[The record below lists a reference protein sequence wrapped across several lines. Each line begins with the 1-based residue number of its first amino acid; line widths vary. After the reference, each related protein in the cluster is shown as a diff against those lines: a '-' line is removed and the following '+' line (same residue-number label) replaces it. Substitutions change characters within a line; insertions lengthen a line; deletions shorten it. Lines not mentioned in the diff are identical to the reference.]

1 MTRLSTRLRAS
12 WLAIPGLL
20 LSSAAPAFAQQ
31 VAAQT
36 GDSRA
41 ASPIFQLEA
50 VTVTATRTAN
60 SGFDVPASVSTVGR
74 EQLDDAQANTLSTVL
89 RTLPNVNF
97 GGGPRPAS
105 QSPAIRGL
113 LGPRVI
119 LSVDG
124 ARRNNDGGVNTPLL
138 LDPDFIKQVDVV
150 RGPVSAAYGSGGLG
164 GVMAFETIGVEDVLA
179 PGKTVG
185 GRIKAGYRSANGE
198 ASTNLTGAARTQ
210 GVDLLASV
218 TYRDYNTIHTGAG
231 HTGTGG
237 SGSTLP
243 NDGQLKSALVKSTI
257 TPNEQNR
264 FQLGY
269 QKFADDLTGPNNP
282 GGNTLFPFSQK
293 LKRRQEQYNAAWAFQ
308 DADKRLLD
316 GKLSAYYTK
325 FKLDSESRVVPALDP
340 TSAMTATF
348 GASLQNSTSF
358 ETASWMKHRVTYG
371 LDFYRD
377 TAKNQSAGSPNS
389 VLPDGA
395 LQAFGGFIQD
405 EIRIL
410 NDWTLTGALRQDS
423 YRLSPSGQASS
434 SNDRLSPKIALKY
447 QPWSFLGVYASYG
460 EAFRAP
466 TLTEMFGNLNTTRA
480 LFNFRPN
487 PSLKPE
493 TSKTKEAGLTLAFDD
508 LLAKGDSLRAKATIF
523 TEDVKDLISQQTIGT
538 YRRVAPFSGT
548 GLIFQQRNVANA
560 ERWGGE
566 AEIAYT
572 LDDLTLGLA
581 YSRLRA
587 KDSATGANLYAPPDK
602 ASLGVQYRLG
612 DNWTL
617 RYVGQAAAA
626 QHYDSTALRRRDAY
640 VTHDVGVAYDRDWY
654 RVDLGV
660 TNLFDKAYVTYQQS
674 QADTYS
680 YEEGRSV
687 NMTFTARF

>member
-1 MTRLSTRLRAS
+1 MTCLSARLRAS
-12 WLAIPGLL
+12 CIAVPGLL
-20 LSSAAPAFAQQ
+20 LSSLVPA
-31 VAAQT
+31 VAQT
-36 GDSRA
+36 ADGRA
-41 ASPIFQLEA
+41 DSPIFQLDA

-60 SGFDVPASVSTVGR
+60 SGFDLPASVSTVGR

-97 GGGPRPAS
+97 GGGARPAA

-113 LGPRVI
+113 LGPRII

-150 RGPVSAAYGSGGLG
+150 RGPVSASYGSGGLG
-164 GVMAFETIGVEDVLA
+164 GVMAFETIGVDDILD
-179 PGKTVG
+179 PGRTIG
-185 GRIKAGYRSANGE
+185 GRVKAGYRSANGE
-198 ASTNLTGAARTQ
+198 ASTNLTAAGRTQ
-210 GVDLLASV
+210 GIDLLASA
-218 TYRDYNTIHTGAG
+218 TYRDYNTI

-243 NDGQLKSALVKSTI
+243 NDGQLKSGLLKSTI
-257 TPNEQNR
+257 TPNDQNR
-264 FQLGY
+264 IQLSY

-282 GGNTLFPFSQK
+282 GGNLLFPFSQK
-293 LKRRQEQYNAAWAFQ
+293 LKRLQEQYTGAWAFQ
-308 DADKRLLD
+308 DSSKSLLD

-325 FKLDSESRVVPALDP
+325 FKLDTESRAVPVLDP

-348 GASLQNSTSF
+348 GASLQNSSSF
-358 ETASWMKHRVTYG
+358 AAASWMRHRVTYG
-371 LDFYRD
+371 VDFYRD
-377 TAKNQSAGSPNS
+377 TNKNQSAGSANS

-423 YRLSPSGQASS
+423 YRLSPSGQSSS
-434 SNDRLSPKIALKY
+434 SNDRLSPKISLKY
-447 QPWSFLGVYASYG
+447 QPWSFLGVFAGYG

-493 TSKTKEAGLTLAFDD
+493 TSKTKEAGVTLAFDD
-508 LLAKGDSLRAKATIF
+508 LLGKGDSLRAKATVF
-523 TEDVKDLISQQTIGT
+523 TEDVKDLIDQQTVGT
-538 YRRVAPFSGT
+538 YTRAAPFSGT
-548 GLIFQQRNVANA
+548 GLIFARRNVANA

-566 AEIAYT
+566 AEIAYSVDR
-572 LDDLTLGLA
+572 LSLGLA
-581 YSRLRA
+581 YSRLRS

-617 RYVGQAAAA
+617 RYVGQVVAD
-626 QHYDSTALRRRDAY
+626 QHHDSTALRRRDAY
-640 VTHDVGVAYDRDWY
+640 TLHDIGVAYDRDWY

-660 TNLFDKAYVTYQQS
+660 TNLFDKGYVTYQQS
-674 QADTYS
+674 QAETYG

-687 NMTFTARF
+687 NVTLTARF

>member
-1 MTRLSTRLRAS
+1 MPRLSTRLRAS
-12 WLAIPGLL
+12 WLALPGLL
-20 LSSAAPAFAQQ
+20 LCPLVPAAAQQ
-31 VAAQT
+31 TADTAAAHSDAGSHT
-36 GDSRA
+36 A
-41 ASPIFQLEA
+41 APIFQLDA

-60 SGFDVPASVSTVGR
+60 SGFDLPASVSTVGR

-97 GGGPRPAS
+97 GGGPRPPS

-113 LGPRVI
+113 LGPRII

-138 LDPDFIKQVDVV
+138 LDPDLIKQVDVV
-150 RGPVSAAYGSGGLG
+150 RGPMSAAYGSGGLG
-164 GVMAFETIGVEDVLA
+164 GVMAFETIGVDDVLA

-185 GRIKAGYRSANGE
+185 GRVKAGYRSANE
-198 ASTNLTGAARTQ
+198 ELSTNLTAAARAS
-210 GVDLLASV
+210 GVDLLASA
-218 TYRDYNTIHTGAG
+218 TYRDYNTV

-257 TPNEQNR
+257 TPNDTNQFR
-264 FQLGY
+264 LGY

-282 GGNTLFPFSQK
+282 GGNLLFPFSQK
-293 LKRRQEQYNAAWAFQ
+293 LKRRQEQYNAAWAFR

-316 GKLSAYYTK
+316 GSLSAYYTK
-325 FKLDSESRVVPALDP
+325 FKLDTESRVVPALDP

-348 GASLQNSTSF
+348 GASLQNSSTF
-358 ETASWMKHRVTYG
+358 DTGSWIHHRVTYG

-395 LQAFGGFIQD
+395 LQSFGGFIQD
-405 EIRIL
+405 EIRVL
-410 NDWTLTGALRQDS
+410 SDWTLTAALRQDS
-423 YRLSPSGQASS
+423 YRLTPSGQSAS

-447 QPWSFLGVYASYG
+447 QPIPALGVFVGYG

-487 PSLKPE
+487 PALKPE
-493 TSKTKEAGLTLAFDD
+493 TSKTKEAGVTLALDD

-523 TEDVKDLISQQTIGT
+523 SEDVKDLISQQTVGT

-566 AEIAYT
+566 AEMTYSVG
-572 LDDLTLGLA
+572 DLTVGLA
-581 YSRLRA
+581 YARLRS
-587 KDSATGANLYAPPDK
+587 KDVATGANLYAPPDK
-602 ASLGVQYRLG
+602 ASLGLQYRVG
-612 DNWTL
+612 ENWTL
-617 RYVGQAAAA
+617 RYVGQFAAA
-626 QHYDSTALRRRDAY
+626 QHYDSTALRRRDGY
-640 VTHDVGVAYDRDWY
+640 TVHDIGVSYDRDWY
-654 RVDLGV
+654 RLDLGV
-660 TNLFDKAYVTYQQS
+660 TNLFDKGYVTYQQS
-674 QADTYS
+674 QTETYS

-687 NMTFTARF
+687 NLTLTARF